1 MRITRFTDRVSR
13 FTDHVSRIT
22 FHVSVF
28 MHIQEIGENVLMAL
42 DTLRTHKVRS
52 ALTMIGVIGGTM
64 TVIAISSFLTGLRE
78 YVLEQTKRFGPDIV
92 FLTKWDNIGIR
103 FSRPSQSERS
113 RKNLTIDDARAV
125 GELPS
130 AESVSPTL
138 LVGSFGP
145 GTQPVVKYKGIEANR
160 PLIFGVWSNYD
171 SVRNVYIR
179 TGRFFTQAEQ
189 DHRAQV
195 AIVGSAIA
203 ETLFGALDPIDR
215 EIDVEG
221 KVYRV
226 VGVMEK
232 APGGLFGGDPV
243 EDRELLV
250 PFETLKRD
258 HPEIDDITV
267 NVKAKPD
274 QFGKLVDE
282 ITELMRRRRGVANDK
297 PNDFGISTPGSIFE
311 VLAQF
316 AAVASFIVFPLS
328 AAGLLVGGIGVMNIM
343 LVSVTE
349 RTKEIGVRRAIGARK
364 ADIIWQ
370 FLTEAITLTAVG
382 GLIGIFAG
390 WVISLALK
398 QLAPTLPSIIPLWAV
413 LLGFIVSCSVGL
425 IFGMWPAIKAARLD
439 PIEALR
445 YE

>member
-1 MRITRFTDRVSR
+1 
-13 FTDHVSRIT
+13 
-22 FHVSVF
+22 

-52 ALTMIGVIGGTM
+52 ALTMLGVIGGTM

-78 YVLEQTKRFGPDIV
+78 YVLEQTKRFGPDII

-113 RKNLTIDDARAV
+113 RKNLTIEDAHAV
-125 GELPS
+125 AELPS

-195 AIVGSAIA
+195 AIVGAAIA
-203 ETLFGALDPIDR
+203 ETLFGALDALGR

-226 VGVMEK
+226 VGVLEK

-282 ITELMRRRRGVANDK
+282 ITELMRRRRGVPNDK

-390 WVISLALK
+390 WVVSLALK

>member
-1 MRITRFTDRVSR
+1 
-13 FTDHVSRIT
+13 
-22 FHVSVF
+22 
-28 MHIQEIGENVLMAL
+28 MHIQEIGENVVMAL

-52 ALTMIGVIGGTM
+52 ALTMLGVIGGTM

-78 YVLEQTKRFGPDIV
+78 FVLEQTKRFGPDIIFV
-92 FLTKWDNIGIR
+92 TKWDNIGIR

-113 RKNLTIDDARAV
+113 RKNLTIDDARAIAD
-125 GELPS
+125 LPA

-138 LVGSFGP
+138 VVGSFGP
-145 GTQPVVKYKGIEANR
+145 GLNQPIVKSKGIEANR

-171 SVRNVYIR
+171 TVRNVYIR
-179 TGRFFTQAEQ
+179 TGRFFTQSEQ
-189 DHRAQV
+189 DHRSQV
-195 AIVGSAIA
+195 AIVGSAIGA
-203 ETLFGALDPIDR
+203 TLFGALDPLDR
-215 EIDVEG
+215 EIEVDG
-221 KVYRV
+221 KVYHV
-226 VGVMEK
+226 IGVMEK

-243 EDRELLV
+243 EDRQLIV

-267 NVKAKPD
+267 NVKAKPN
-274 QFGKLVDE
+274 QFGRLVDE
-282 ITELMRRRRGVANDK
+282 ITELMRRRRGVPNDK

-311 VLAQF
+311 VIAQF

-382 GLIGIFAG
+382 GLIGIAVG
-390 WVISLALK
+390 WLVSLALH
-398 QLAPTLPSIIPLWAV
+398 QLAPTLPTVIPLWAV
-413 LLGFIVSCSVGL
+413 LLGFFVSCFVGL
-425 IFGMWPAIKAARLD
+425 VFGLWPAVKAARLD

>member
-1 MRITRFTDRVSR
+1 
-13 FTDHVSRIT
+13 
-22 FHVSVF
+22 

-195 AIVGSAIA
+195 AIVGAAIA
-203 ETLFGALDPIDR
+203 ESLFGALDAIDR

-297 PNDFGISTPGSIFE
+297 PSDFGISTPGSIFE

-316 AAVASFIVFPLS
+316 AAVASIIVFPLS

-413 LLGFIVSCSVGL
+413 LLGFFVSCAVGL
-425 IFGMWPAIKAARLD
+425 IFGMWPAVKAARLD

>member
-1 MRITRFTDRVSR
+1 
-13 FTDHVSRIT
+13 
-22 FHVSVF
+22 

-52 ALTMIGVIGGTM
+52 ALTMLGVIGGTM
-64 TVIAISSFLTGLRE
+64 TVIAISSFLTGLQE
-78 YVLEQTKRFGPDIV
+78 YVLEQTKRFGPDIIFV
-92 FLTKWDNIGIR
+92 TKWDNIGIR

-113 RKNLTIDDARAV
+113 RKNLTLDDAHAIS
-125 GELPS
+125 ELPA

-138 LVGSFGP
+138 RVGSFGP
-145 GTQPVVKYKGIEANR
+145 GTQPIVKYKGIEANR

-171 SVRNVYIR
+171 SVQNVYIR
-179 TGRFFTQAEQ
+179 TGRFFTQSEQ
-189 DHRAQV
+189 DHRAPV
-195 AIVGSAIA
+195 AIIGAAIA
-203 ETLFGALDPIDR
+203 ETLFGALDALDR

-226 VGVMEK
+226 VGIMEK

-258 HPEIDDITV
+258 HPEIEDITV

-282 ITELMRRRRGVANDK
+282 ITELMRRRRGVANNK

-316 AAVASFIVFPLS
+316 AAVVSFIVFPLS

-364 ADIIWQ
+364 SDIIWQ

-390 WVISLALK
+390 WLISLALR

-425 IFGMWPAIKAARLD
+425 IFGMWPAVKAARLD